1 MNFNGQTQLYGFL
14 AHPARHSLS
23 PLMHNLSFQ
32 ARQLNACYLAFDLK
46 PTAFELSAA
55 NLKNF
60 FAGFNLSMPYKK
72 QIIPYLDELTPQA
85 QRIMA
90 VNTVKNQAGHL
101 IGESTDGAGLFADL
115 QAKGQKLAG
124 KNLMILGAGG
134 AGRAIIAAAADYQVK
149 KVFVCKR
156 PNQTFLV
163 IKQWLQKIS
172 QSTTTEYQLIDYA
185 DQAAL
190 KSCLQQSQILINATN
205 VGMDGQA
212 LPLTS
217 AILEQLKAE
226 QFVYDI
232 IYQPLKTPLLH
243 LAAQKGCSHANGVGM
258 LLWQGALAFEFWT
271 GQSMPLHQVKTALLN
286 EIRRRSS

>member
-14 AHPARHSLS
+14 AHPAQHSLS

-46 PTAFELSAA
+46 PADFDSSAA
-55 NLKNF
+55 NLKKF

-72 QIIPYLDELTPQA
+72 QIIPYLDELTPKA

-115 QAKGQKLAG
+115 QAKGQKVAG
-124 KNLMILGAGG
+124 KNLLILGAGG

-156 PNQTFLV
+156 PNQTFVV
-163 IKQWLQKIS
+163 IKQWLQKIA
-172 QSTTTEYQLIDYA
+172 QSTKTEYQLVDYS
-185 DQAAL
+185 DQSAL
-190 KSCLQQSQILINATN
+190 KQCLQQSQILINATN

-217 AILEQLKAE
+217 AVLKQLSTE

-232 IYQPLKTPLLH
+232 IYQPLKTPLLQ
-243 LAAQKGCSHANGVGM
+243 LAAKRGCPHANGVGM

-271 GQSMPLHQVKTALLN
+271 GQTMPLLKVKTALLN